1 MQTKRLD
8 EAIREYETA
17 LSKNPKLAPAH
28 MMIGMIHES
37 RQQYDQA
44 QSRYQEAVRI
54 NPRFAP
60 AANNLAWLMV
70 ERGGNV
76 DVALGYAQT
85 AREVTPNDPN
95 VADTLGWIYY
105 QKKVYLKAVSLLKEA
120 ADQLHENPMILY
132 HYGMAQYKN
141 ENKPEARKA
150 LEKSLQLNANHPGAA
165 EAKSTLAE
173 L

>member
-1 MQTKRLD
+1 LD

-17 LSKNPKLAPAH
+17 LSKNPKLVPAH
-28 MMIGMIHES
+28 MMIGMIYES
-37 RQQYDQA
+37 RKQYDQA
-44 QSRYQEAVRI
+44 QARYQEAVRI

-60 AANNLAWLMV
+60 AANNLAWLMM
-70 ERGGNV
+70 EHGGNL

-85 AREVTPNDPN
+85 AREVMPTDPN

-120 ADQLHENPMILY
+120 AEQLHENPVVLY
-132 HYGMAQYKN
+132 HYGMAQYRN
-141 ENKPEARKA
+141 ENKSEARKA

-165 EAKSTLAE
+165 EAKATLAA
-173 L
+173 LSLPS